1 MKLQDN
7 QNNRDGFLKLNE
19 DFSES
24 QKKLDRKEKGK
35 SKVTDW
41 IILIIIFI
49 IVFTLI
55 LFQQSNEPY
64 KTAIKDS
71 VFSALFSG

>member
-49 IVFTLI
+49 IVFY
-55 LFQQSNEPY
+55 LFY
-64 KTAIKDS
+64 TS
-71 VFSALFSG
+71 V